1 MPPSPYPVRI
11 PWASL
16 CSFPSTPVLLMRSL
30 PARSTRCSFA
40 RNTVSL
46 SGFVVS
52 THRMNMQ
59 WLRVDASFIGVSA
72 TWRFVSPRKSL
83 GRTEPVHRPPSC
95 HGSESRIRSRKGPHT
110 LRRLACSYAR
120 SAVAAMSFSMPFVM
134 GNLGGIQR
142 SCEPAPIVGAN
153 PRADLP
159 IVEGL
164 SIVLYSIV

>member
-72 TWRFVSPRKSL
+72 TCRGSFARLFWAVRERAAVGVPWW
-83 GRTEPVHRPPSC
+83 GRSMRTAYSSWGLC
-95 HGSESRIRSRKGPHT
+95 Y
-110 LRRLACSYAR
+110 LLNQRLAVG
-120 SAVAAMSFSMPFVM
+120 VAQEEQVQRVLRLAGGSLCFGAEGSRFGQDCNFVVM
-134 GNLGGIQR
+134 F
-142 SCEPAPIVGAN
+142 
-153 PRADLP
+153 
-159 IVEGL
+159 GL
-164 SIVLYSIV
+164 V